1 VAIDI
6 SIGSTRGNI
15 PPGSYFIINSLLTK
29 TDILKNLKIAIQK
42 SGRLNEKSVQLLKNC
57 GLDFENYKSS
67 LITTVSNF
75 NLEILFLR
83 DDDIPGYVEQGIADL
98 GIVGENVIDETQSK
112 VQYLQRLGFGKCTLK
127 LAIAKDSPI
136 ERLEDLNGKSI
147 ATSYPNILQQFL
159 NDFKIKADIQ
169 EISGSVEIAPGLG
182 LSDAICDIVSTG
194 GTLKSNGLKPFA
206 DVRSSEAIL
215 IARDGIE
222 ENPIICELLQR
233 VQSVLRAKETK
244 YVVLNVE
251 KKNLEQITELLH
263 GVKSP
268 TVVPLAEEGWVA
280 VHTVISE
287 DDFWEKINKLK
298 AAGAQGIVVMPIE
311 KIIM

>member
-1 VAIDI
+1 M
-6 SIGSTRGNI
+6 
-15 PPGSYFIINSLLTK
+15 
-29 TDILKNLKIAIQK
+29 KNLKIAIQK

-67 LITTVSNF
+67 LITTVNNF

-83 DDDIPGYVEQGIADL
+83 DDDIPGYVAQGIADL
-98 GIVGENVIDETQSK
+98 GIVGENVIDESEAK
-112 VQYLQRLGFGKCTLK
+112 VTYLQRLGFGRCTLK
-127 LAIAKDSPI
+127 IAIPKDSPI
-136 ERLEDLNGKSI
+136 KDLSDLNGKAI
-147 ATSYPNILQQFL
+147 ATSYPVILQQFL
-159 NDFKIKADIQ
+159 DEYRIQADIR

-215 IARDGIE
+215 IGRDGLS
-222 ENPIICELLQR
+222 ENPIVCELMQR

-251 KKNLEQITELLH
+251 KINLPQITELLH

-280 VHTVISE
+280 VHTVITE
-287 DDFWEKINKLK
+287 DDFWDKINTLK

-311 KIIM
+311 KIIL

>member
-1 VAIDI
+1 M
-6 SIGSTRGNI
+6 
-15 PPGSYFIINSLLTK
+15 
-29 TDILKNLKIAIQK
+29 KNLKIAIQK

-98 GIVGENVIDETQSK
+98 GIVGENVIDETEAK
-112 VQYLQRLGFGKCTLK
+112 VAYLQRLGFGKCTLK
-127 LAIAKDSPI
+127 LAIAKDSTI
-136 ERLEDLNGKSI
+136 TDLKDLNGKSI
-147 ATSYPNILQQFL
+147 ATSYPVILKSFL
-159 NDFKIKADIQ
+159 DEYKIQADIQ
-169 EISGSVEIAPGLG
+169 TISGSVEIAPGLG

-206 DVRSSEAIL
+206 DVRKSEAIL
-215 IARDGIE
+215 IGREGLE
-222 ENPIICELLQR
+222 ENEILIELLQR
-233 VQSVLRAKETK
+233 IQSVLRAKETK

-251 KKNLEQITELLH
+251 KANLPKVTEVLQ

-287 DDFWEKINKLK
+287 EDFWGKINILK
-298 AAGAQGIVVMPIE
+298 SAGAQGIVVMPIE
-311 KIIM
+311 KIIL

>member
-1 VAIDI
+1 M
-6 SIGSTRGNI
+6 
-15 PPGSYFIINSLLTK
+15 
-29 TDILKNLKIAIQK
+29 KNLKIAIQK

-67 LITTVSNF
+67 LITTVNNF

-83 DDDIPGYVEQGIADL
+83 DDDIPGYVAQGIADL
-98 GIVGENVIDETQSK
+98 GIVGENVIDESQAQVT
-112 VQYLQRLGFGKCTLK
+112 YLQRLGFGRCTLK
-127 LAIAKDSPI
+127 IAIPKDSNVQD
-136 ERLEDLNGKSI
+136 LADLNGKAI
-147 ATSYPNILQQFL
+147 ATSYPIILQQFL
-159 NDFKIKADIQ
+159 DEYKIQADIR

-206 DVRSSEAIL
+206 DVRNSEAIL
-215 IARDGIE
+215 IGREGLS
-222 ENPIICELLQR
+222 ENPILCELLQR
-233 VQSVLRAKETK
+233 IQSVLRAKETK

-251 KKNLEQITELLH
+251 KINLPQITELLH

-280 VHTVISE
+280 VHTVITE
-287 DDFWEKINKLK
+287 DDFWDKINTLK

-311 KIIM
+311 KIIL